1 MRKIATMPGML
12 AAILLLMTLLLAGC
26 QPVAAPGG
34 AAAATQPTA
43 EVAAAPGVC
52 TPGAGSIAVLLPDSE
67 TPRWEMDDR
76 RYLEEML
83 AAAGVPYTVAN
94 AQNDGAL
101 QLAQAQQALVE
112 GAQVLILTGVDSDAG
127 AAVIA
132 EARAASARVID
143 YDRLTVTGPGADLHV
158 SFDNF
163 AVGSLMGQTLEP
175 LINGLATSLPGVVQL
190 NGDPGDNNAALV
202 RAGYSSVATPFYTE
216 GRWHLAADQSVPG
229 WEGAAARDLFSQIVA
244 EAGDEPIDA
253 VFAANDVLAAAVVQA
268 LKAQGQA
275 PLLLSGQDATVEGLQ
290 NILAGWQ
297 TMTVYKP
304 IQQEAATA
312 VVAALSFLNCEGVDT
327 LITTTTINNGDADI
341 PAILLDPVAVTKD
354 NIAGTVIA
362 DGFRT
367 WDELCVGEYEQ
378 FCPAVEER

>member
-1 MRKIATMPGML
+1 ML
-12 AAILLLMTLLLAGC
+12 A
-26 QPVAAPGG
+26 
-34 AAAATQPTA
+34 
-43 EVAAAPGVC
+43 
-52 TPGAGSIAVLLPDSE
+52 
-67 TPRWEMDDR
+67 
-76 RYLEEML
+76 
-83 AAAGVPYTVAN
+83 
-94 AQNDGAL
+94 
-101 QLAQAQQALVE
+101 
-112 GAQVLILTGVDSDAG
+112 
-127 AAVIA
+127 
-132 EARAASARVID
+132 
-143 YDRLTVTGPGADLHV
+143 
-158 SFDNF
+158 
-163 AVGSLMGQTLEP
+163 
-175 LINGLATSLPGVVQL
+175 
-190 NGDPGDNNAALV
+190 
-202 RAGYSSVATPFYTE
+202 
-216 GRWHLAADQSVPG
+216 
-229 WEGAAARDLFSQIVA
+229 A

-253 VFAANDVLAAAVVQA
+253 VFAANDVLAAAVVQV

-297 TMTVYKP
+297 TMTVYKS

-341 PAILLDPVAVTKD
+341 PAILLDPVAVTRD